1 MKTDE
6 VVCYM
11 RINISS
17 NIQEQ
22 VYKALKNDILYGV
35 LEPGTQLKE
44 LELSEIYGVSRS
56 PIREALRRL
65 CGDGLVELTPNCGIS
80 VRVFT
85 EEYVEDILDM
95 RILLE
100 GCGMER
106 MCTVGMTA
114 EEKEELLFLRDQV
127 INAIRDCDS
136 IELPEHMN
144 IDTRLHC
151 LFNSFNHNQVMTE
164 TWQRIVPVNVVVQ
177 RISLNRDARAL
188 QSQEE
193 HLKII
198 ESLLNKD
205 FEAANEMNKLHLK
218 HTQEHVE
225 RALKEKK
232 K

>member
-1 MKTDE
+1 
-6 VVCYM
+6 M
-11 RINISS
+11 RVKISS

-22 VYKALKNDILYGV
+22 VYEALKNDILYGV

-44 LELSEIYGVSRS
+44 MELTEYYGVSRS

-65 CGDGLVELTPNCGIS
+65 CGDGLVELKPNCGIF

-85 EEYVEDILDM
+85 VDYVEDILDL
-95 RILLE
+95 RVLLE
-100 GCGMER
+100 GRGMER
-106 MCTVGMTA
+106 ICTVGMTFQ
-114 EEKEELLFLRDQV
+114 EKEALLLLRDQV
-127 INAIRDCDS
+127 IKAIRDCDS
-136 IELPEHMN
+136 TDLPEHMD

-177 RISLNRDARAL
+177 RLSLKNDARAL

-198 ESLLNKD
+198 ECLLKKD

-218 HTQEHVE
+218 HTQVHVE
-225 RALKEKK
+225 RVLKEKTK
-232 K
+232 